1 MKCFLL
7 ALLFIAALCVDGKY
21 SDLSDSFTDLLL
33 SLSNNKNSFNNF
45 QDKLGNLAINIDSK
59 STSNSQVQSSVID
72 LFSALE
78 TQATQKS

>member
-1 MKCFLL
+1 MKYLLL
-7 ALLFIAALCVDGKY
+7 ALFFIAAICADGKY

-33 SLSNNKNSFNNF
+33 SLSSNKSSFNNF
-45 QDKLGNLAINIDSK
+45 QDKLGNLALNIDSK

-78 TQATQKS
+78 NQAQKK